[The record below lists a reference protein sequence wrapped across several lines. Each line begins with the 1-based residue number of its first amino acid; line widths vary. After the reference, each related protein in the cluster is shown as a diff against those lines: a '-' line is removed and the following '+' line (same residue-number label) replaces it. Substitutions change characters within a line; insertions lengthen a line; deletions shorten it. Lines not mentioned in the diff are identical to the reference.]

1 MGKTKCLKMIVIG
14 ILVIFFIT
22 VNNVYGEDL
31 PDNNLTEI
39 DWRSESEMKADEEYE
54 KNGRDSYKP
63 EIIATYGK
71 LPELETEEQKW
82 NWFYKDQQ
90 AIINGLRNRINLYYY
105 PAGPIIS
112 HGRNADG
119 YFVITI
125 YKNLTV
131 NKTLLDEIYGLFDDE
146 AKNKSI
152 QEVPVRFVLEDFPH
166 LVEVEDSNKDMPAS
180 GETDN
185 EVPPADNTSSKSVP
199 GFVFLSGLISFFGGW
214 LFRRKRE

>member
-1 MGKTKCLKMIVIG
+1 MEKTKCLKMIVIG
-14 ILVIFFIT
+14 ILVVFVFT
-22 VNNVYGEDL
+22 VNNVYGEDS

-39 DWRSESEMKADEEYE
+39 DWRSESEKKADEEYE
-54 KNGRDSYKP
+54 KSGRNSYKP

-90 AIINGLRNRINLYYY
+90 AIIDGLRNRINLYYY

-119 YFVITI
+119 YFVIAI
-125 YKNLTV
+125 YKNSTV

-146 AKNKSI
+146 AKKKSI
-152 QEVPVRFVLEDFPH
+152 QEVPVRFVLEDFVQ
-166 LVEVEDSNKDMPAS
+166 LDVEVEDSNKDMPAS

-199 GFVFLSGLISFFGGW
+199 GFGLLGGLILLLVGW
-214 LFRRKRE
+214 ALIKRT